1 MKKLIATLAMFLSL
15 GLSVQAQAPAGKP
28 AKQAVRAVAA
38 ADTGDVKAYEGAA
51 TGVASAADSGF
62 AEASASDGWREDIP
76 AWRAVDGPF
85 TLMAYLTTKNPGG
98 IIVAIFCVILCIVAV
113 ASPIVLVCF
122 IFYFLFRRHNDRY
135 RIMEQAVEKG
145 VSLPKDL
152 FRDTF
157 ESKERLFRKGVRT
170 ASIGLGVIVFSFF
183 VHNHT
188 LCGIGFMIAIYG
200 AGQALIGRTSRRRD
214 ESEDKEETIDGG
226 LR

>member
-1 MKKLIATLAMFLSL
+1 M
-15 GLSVQAQAPAGKP
+15 
-28 AKQAVRAVAA
+28 
-38 ADTGDVKAYEGAA
+38 
-51 TGVASAADSGF
+51 
-62 AEASASDGWREDIP
+62 
-76 AWRAVDGPF
+76 
-85 TLMAYLTTKNPGG
+85 
-98 IIVAIFCVILCIVAV
+98 AIFCVILCIVAV